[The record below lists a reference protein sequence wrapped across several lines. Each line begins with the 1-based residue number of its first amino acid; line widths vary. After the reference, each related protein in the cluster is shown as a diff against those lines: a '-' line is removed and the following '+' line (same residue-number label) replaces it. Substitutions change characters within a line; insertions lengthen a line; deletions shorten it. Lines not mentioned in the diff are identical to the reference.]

1 MNNRE
6 IIHNYVTGVTMP
18 SNKKVKVTCT
28 KIATGKQVYKAI
40 SEQFSA
46 YTEYLDKTKS
56 GINYKDFTLKYSAKW
71 AAEEMFNNIKAILSN
86 TKLKVEEPVVEEP
99 VVEDPV
105 IKDPV
110 IKDPV
115 IGGGTVA
122 EDPAGM
128 STNTIIIIAVSAVL
142 VLAVVLLL
150 LKKKL
155 KH

>member
-18 SNKKVKVTCT
+18 SKKKVKVTCT

-46 YTEYLDKTKS
+46 YTNYLDKTKS
-56 GINYKDFTLKYSAKW
+56 GINYKDFTLKYSAEW
-71 AAEEMFNNIKAILSN
+71 AAKEMFNNIKAILSN
-86 TKLKVEEPVVEEP
+86 TKLKVEEPVVKDP

-105 IKDPV
+105 V
-110 IKDPV
+110 EDPV

-122 EDPAGM
+122 EDQAGM